1 MSYTNFQVD
10 IKEKYKIDVVWPGN
24 IPMQNPSK
32 FNNYDDLNTIAE
44 AFMTGTAYFRP
55 LTKAERRGL
64 ETEVKEREAAGVVF
78 KKKRATRSDKGG
90 KHGPTG
96 KRKAKG
102 TGDKENMSTRKRARA
117 DVLGEGS
124 RTVYKSSAI
133 VDDSS
138 SDEDEDE
145 EEDIEE

>member
-24 IPMQNPSK
+24 LPMQNPTK

-55 LTKAERRGL
+55 LTRMERRNL
-64 ETEVKEREAAGVVF
+64 EKEVKECEAAGVVLN
-78 KKKRATRSDKGG
+78 KPCATRSDKGG
-90 KHGPTG
+90 KHIPTG
-96 KRKAKG
+96 KCKAKG
-102 TGDKENMSTRKRARA
+102 TGDKENMSGGKHTRV
-117 DVLGEGS
+117 DVHGEGLQA
-124 RTVYKSSAI
+124 VYKSSST
-133 VDDSS
+133 VGDSS

-145 EEDIEE
+145 EE